1 MAAKLLT
8 ILLVGVLWQPC
19 RAPQWL
25 RTVGV
30 PQAYAAVSSAT
41 VAPAMPTAAKV
52 AKQVLVTQVVVLP
65 AAFFDG
71 ILNQAPGNC
80 EGKHF
85 YTRAAFLSA
94 LNSYPGFG
102 KDGSVDQSK
111 REIAAFFAHV
121 THETGHFCYINEIN
135 GASKNYC
142 DSSNTQNPCVAGQK
156 YYGRGP
162 LQISWNYNYGPAGR
176 SIGFNG
182 LSNPGIVA
190 TNVDISFKTALWFW
204 MNNVHSVVNQGF
216 GATIRAIN
224 GAIECNG
231 GSPSSVNARVQYYK
245 TTAVNLVFHLV
256 ITSLARVDNNVQ
268 TLAKLCI
275 EDNN

>member
-8 ILLVGVLWQPC
+8 ILLVGVL
-19 RAPQWL
+19 L
-25 RTVGV
+25 
-30 PQAYAAVSSAT
+30 AALQGST
-41 VAPAMPTAAKV
+41 VAQNCGCASGLCCSKFGYCGTGNAYCGDGCQAGPCYSSGGSSGSVSV
-52 AKQVLVTQVVVLP
+52 ADVVTQ
-65 AAFFDG
+65 AFFDG
-71 ILNQAPGNC
+71 IINQAAGNC

-102 KDGSVDQSK
+102 KDGSADQSK

-121 THETGHFCYINEIN
+121 THETGNFCYINEKN
-135 GASKNYC
+135 GASQNYC
-142 DSSNTQNPCVAGQK
+142 DGSNTQNPCVAGQK

-231 GSPSSVNARVQYYK
+231 GSPSLVNARVQYYK
-245 TTAVNLVFHLV
+245 NYCSQFGVSPGDNL
-256 ITSLARVDNNVQ
+256 T
-268 TLAKLCI
+268 C
-275 EDNN
+275 